1 MNQIEAALTSSDPIW
16 ETIGSQFA
24 DDEQPLPAILAQ
36 LVSIVGQAA
45 PLFVQTRIEHAD
57 QPGELKIVVFAIWD
71 HLVTST
77 TFAEGSAGT
86 TVVGRRS
93 LRSVQ
98 LRSAPVEGRE
108 GTQLEGFLS
117 YAELGDIRVP
127 SNREHAPLRE
137 QLSVVFPLLMADL
150 AS

>member
-1 MNQIEAALTSSDPIW
+1 
-16 ETIGSQFA
+16 
-24 DDEQPLPAILAQ
+24 
-36 LVSIVGQAA
+36 
-45 PLFVQTRIEHAD
+45 
-57 QPGELKIVVFAIWD
+57 
-71 HLVTST
+71 VTST

>member
-1 MNQIEAALTSSDPIW
+1 MSQIEASLVSSDPIW
-16 ETIGSQFA
+16 ETIDSRFA
-24 DDEQPLPAILAQ
+24 DDERPLPAIVAQ
-36 LVSIVGQAA
+36 LVSIVGHAA
-45 PLFVQTRIEHAD
+45 PLFVQTRLEHAD
-57 QPGELKIVVFAIWD
+57 QPGELKIEVFAIWD

-86 TVVGRRS
+86 TVVGRNS

-98 LRSAPVEGRE
+98 LRSAPVEGRD

-150 AS
+150 AK